1 MDKIGTVHML
11 DTDKLI
17 PNPDNPRKD
26 VGDIE
31 ELAKSIRK
39 NGIMQNLTV
48 VPADDDLEEFMVL
61 IGHRRLAAAK
71 AAGLRKVPC
80 VIAEGLT
87 REEQLAI
94 MLEENMQRNDL
105 TMIEQAESFQMM
117 IDLGN
122 TIESLTEKTGF
133 SESTIRHRLK
143 IAELDIDVLRER
155 EEDPNLQLSL
165 TDLYELE
172 KIKSLETRNS
182 VLGAAISGEDLRR
195 RARNAAAQEKV
206 DEAFERCAAIMQQAG
221 LKPAGKNVISWDGD
235 LDRVWSDE
243 LNNPQLI
250 RMLKDKLEELDPETK
265 YIYLREYGRLF
276 IMTKKKPPQKQLT
289 KEEKAQKER
298 DKRRKALVGLQ
309 KAADSRRHDFILNE
323 LQGMKLSEEDTTHI
337 MNRAVEIMMEHGQGV
352 PVTKQSVAGYVE
364 EISRWKVTDEQK
376 KAALNMKPWVVLLA
390 VADSDMSILEGEFR
404 KIVAYAGGYIQ
415 ETAEKIMEIYKLL
428 QEYGYEMKPEEKAL
442 LDGTHE
448 LYVKEKS

>member
-1 MDKIGTVHML
+1 MEKIGTVHMI

-48 VPADDDLEEFMVL
+48 VPADDDMNEFMVL

-71 AAGLRKVPC
+71 AAGLVKVPC
-80 VIAEGLT
+80 VIAAGLT

-117 IDLGN
+117 IELGN

-143 IAELDIDVLRER
+143 IAELDRDAFSEKQ
-155 EEDPNLQLSL
+155 EALQLSL

-195 RARNAAAQEKV
+195 RARNAAAQEKL

-221 LKPAGKNVISWDGD
+221 LKPAGKDVKSWSAG
-235 LDRVWSDE
+235 LDRVWSDD
-243 LNNPQLI
+243 LTNPGVI
-250 RMLKDKLEELDPETK
+250 RMLKNRLEGLDPETK
-265 YIYLREYGRLF
+265 YIYLRDYGRIF
-276 IMTKKKPPQKQLT
+276 IMKKKKPQKYKLT
-289 KEEKAQKER
+289 KEQKAQKER

-337 MNRAVEIMMEHGQGV
+337 MNRAVEIMMEHGQGI

-364 EISRWKVTDEQK
+364 EIDRWKVTDEQK
-376 KAALNMKPWVVLLA
+376 EAVLHMKPWVVLLA
-390 VADSDMSILEGEFR
+390 VADSDMSLLEGYHR
-404 KIVAYAGGYIQ
+404 QIVGYNGLYIPK
-415 ETAEKIMEIYKLL
+415 TAEKIMEIYKLL
-428 QEYGYEMKPEEKAL
+428 QEYGYELDTEEKAL

-448 LYVKEKS
+448 LYWKG

>member
-48 VPADDDLEEFMVL
+48 VPADENLEEFMVL

-105 TMIEQAESFQMM
+105 TVLEQAESFQMM
-117 IDLGN
+117 IELGN

-143 IAELDIDVLRER
+143 IAELDSEMLRER
-155 EEDPNLQLSL
+155 EEDPDLQLSL

-182 VLGAAISGEDLRR
+182 VLGAAISGDDLRR

-206 DEAFERCAAIMQQAG
+206 DEAFDRCAAIMQQAG
-221 LKPAGKNVISWDGD
+221 LKPAGKDVKSWSAG
-235 LDRVWSDE
+235 LERVWSDE
-243 LNNPQLI
+243 LNNPELI

-265 YIYLREYGRLF
+265 YIYLRDYGLLF
-276 IMTKKKPPQKQLT
+276 IMTKKEPQKREKT
-289 KEEKAQKER
+289 EEEKRRNEMA
-298 DKRRKALVGLQ
+298 KRRKAFIEVQ
-309 KAADSRRHDFILNE
+309 KAYDRRRHDFVLNE
-323 LQGMKLSEEDTTHI
+323 LQGSKLTEEQKLDILT
-337 MNRAVEIMMEHGQGV
+337 RAIEILLRYGQGT
-352 PVTKQSVAGYVE
+352 PIIADATAAYVE
-364 EISRWKVTDEQK
+364 EIDRWEVSDEQEE
-376 KAALNMKPWVVLLA
+376 AVLNMEPWIVMLA
-390 VADSDMSILEGEFR
+390 AADYDMSLHSGTYRLLIQYTGEI
-404 KIVAYAGGYIQ
+404 KT
-415 ETAEKIMEIYKLL
+415 EMAEEIMEIYKLL
-428 QEYGYEMKPEEKAL
+428 QEYGYEMEPEEKAM

-448 LYVKEKS
+448 LYGKG

>member
-1 MDKIGTVHML
+1 MDTIGTVHML
-11 DTDKLI
+11 WTNQLI

-26 VGDIE
+26 LGDIG
-31 ELAKSIRK
+31 ELEKSIRK

-48 VPADDDLEEFMVL
+48 VPADDDMEEFMVL
-61 IGHRRLAAAK
+61 IGHRRMAAAK
-71 AAGLRKVPC
+71 AAGLCKVPC

-105 TMIEQAESFQMM
+105 TVLEQAESFQMM
-117 IDLGN
+117 IELGN

-143 IAELDIDVLRER
+143 IAELDSEMLRKR
-155 EEDPNLQLSL
+155 EEDPDLQLSL

-221 LKPAGKNVISWDGD
+221 LKPAGKDVKSWSAD

-243 LNNPQLI
+243 LNNPELI
-250 RMLKDKLEELDPETK
+250 RMLKDKLEELDTETK
-265 YIYLREYGRLF
+265 YIYLRDYGRIF
-276 IMTKKKPPQKQLT
+276 IMKKKKPQKHEMT
-289 KEEKAQKER
+289 EEEKRRKEL
-298 DKRRKALVGLQ
+298 DKRRKAFIEIQ
-309 KAADSRRHDFILNE
+309 KAYDRRRHDFILNE
-323 LQGMKLSEEDTTHI
+323 LQGSKLTEEQKL
-337 MNRAVEIMMEHGQGV
+337 EIMTRAIEILLRYGQGT
-352 PVTKQSVAGYVE
+352 PITAAETAAYVE
-364 EISRWKVTDEQK
+364 EIDRWKVTDEQK
-376 KAALNMKPWVVLLA
+376 EAALNMEPWVVMLA
-390 VADSDMSILEGEFR
+390 AADYDMGLGTGTYR
-404 KIVAYAGGYIQ
+404 TLMNYDGKLK
-415 ETAEKIMEIYKLL
+415 AEMSEEIMEIYNLL
-428 QEYGYEMKPEEKAL
+428 TKYGYEMEPEEKAM

-448 LYVKEKS
+448 LYGKG

>member
-48 VPADDDLEEFMVL
+48 VPADDDMNEFMVL

-71 AAGLRKVPC
+71 AAGLVKVPC
-80 VIAEGLT
+80 VIAAGLT

-105 TMIEQAESFQMM
+105 TVIEQAESFQMM

-143 IAELDIDVLRER
+143 IAELDSEMLRKR

-221 LKPAGKNVISWDGD
+221 LKPAGKNVRSWDGD
-235 LDRVWSDE
+235 LDRVWSNE

-265 YIYLREYGRLF
+265 YIYLRDYGRIF
-276 IMTKKKPPQKQLT
+276 IMTKKKPQKHEIT
-289 KEEKAQKER
+289 EEEKRRKEL
-298 DKRRKALVGLQ
+298 DKRRKAFVEIQ
-309 KAADSRRHDFILNE
+309 KAYDRRRHDFILNE
-323 LQGMKLSEEDTTHI
+323 LQGSKLTEEQKH
-337 MNRAVEIMMEHGQGV
+337 EIMTRAIEILLRYGQGT
-352 PVTKQSVAGYVE
+352 PITAAATAAYVE
-364 EISRWKVTDEQK
+364 EIDRWKVTDEQK
-376 KAALNMKPWVVLLA
+376 EAALNMEPWVVMLA
-390 VADSDMSILEGEFR
+390 AADYDMGLFEGAYREIMQYNG
-404 KIVAYAGGYIQ
+404 KINTKNVEG
-415 ETAEKIMEIYKLL
+415 IMEIYNLL
-428 QEYGYEMKPEEKAL
+428 TKYGYEMEPEEKAM

-448 LYVKEKS
+448 LYGEG

>member
-71 AAGLRKVPC
+71 AAGLCKVPC

-105 TMIEQAESFQMM
+105 TVLEQAESFQMM

-122 TIESLTEKTGF
+122 TIESLTDKTGF

-143 IAELDIDVLRER
+143 IAELDSEMLRKR
-155 EEDPNLQLSL
+155 EEDPDLQLSL

-221 LKPAGKNVISWDGD
+221 LKPAGKDVKSWSAG

-243 LNNPQLI
+243 LNNPELI
-250 RMLKDKLEELDPETK
+250 RMLKDKLEELDTETK
-265 YIYLREYGRLF
+265 YIYLRDYGRIF
-276 IMTKKKPPQKQLT
+276 IMKKKKPQKHEMT
-289 KEEKAQKER
+289 EEEKRRKEL
-298 DKRRKALVGLQ
+298 DKRRKAFIEVQ
-309 KAADSRRHDFILNE
+309 KSYDRRRHDFILNE
-323 LQGMKLSEEDTTHI
+323 LQGSKLTEEQKQ
-337 MNRAVEIMMEHGQGV
+337 EIMTRAIEILLRYGQGT
-352 PVTKQSVAGYVE
+352 PITAAATAAYVE
-364 EISRWKVTDEQK
+364 EIDRWKVTDEQK
-376 KAALNMKPWVVLLA
+376 EAALNMEPWVVMLA
-390 VADSDMSILEGEFR
+390 AADYDMGLDTGTYR
-404 KIVAYAGGYIQ
+404 TLMNYDGKLK
-415 ETAEKIMEIYKLL
+415 AEMSEEIMEIYKLL
-428 QEYGYEMKPEEKAL
+428 QEYGYELDTEEKAL

-448 LYVKEKS
+448 LYGEG

>member
-105 TMIEQAESFQMM
+105 TVIEQAESFQMM

-143 IAELDIDVLRER
+143 IAELDSEMLRKR
-155 EEDPNLQLSL
+155 EEDPDLQLSL

-221 LKPAGKNVISWDGD
+221 LKPAGKDVKSWSAG

-243 LNNPQLI
+243 LNNPELI
-250 RMLKDKLEELDPETK
+250 RMLKDKLEELDTETK
-265 YIYLREYGRLF
+265 YIYLRDYGRIF
-276 IMTKKKPPQKQLT
+276 IMKKKKPQKHEMT
-289 KEEKAQKER
+289 EEEKRRKEL
-298 DKRRKALVGLQ
+298 DKRRKAFIEIQ
-309 KAADSRRHDFILNE
+309 KAYDRRRHDFILNE
-323 LQGMKLSEEDTTHI
+323 LQGSKLTEEQKH
-337 MNRAVEIMMEHGQGV
+337 EIMTRAIEILLRYGQGT
-352 PVTKQSVAGYVE
+352 PITAVATAAYVE
-364 EISRWKVTDEQK
+364 EIDRWKVTDEQK
-376 KAALNMKPWVVLLA
+376 EAALNMEPWVVMLA
-390 VADSDMSILEGEFR
+390 AADYDMSLYSGMYRVLIGYNGEIR
-404 KIVAYAGGYIQ
+404 AKMT
-415 ETAEKIMEIYKLL
+415 EEIMEIYNLL
-428 QEYGYEMKPEEKAL
+428 AKYGYEMEPEEKAM

-448 LYVKEKS
+448 LYGEG

>member
-11 DTDKLI
+11 DTEKLI

-26 VGDIE
+26 IGDID
-31 ELAKSIRK
+31 ELEKSIRK

-48 VPADDDLEEFMVL
+48 VPADENLEEFMVL
-61 IGHRRLAAAK
+61 IGHRRLEAAK
-71 AAGLRKVPC
+71 AAGICKVPC

-105 TMIEQAESFQMM
+105 TVLEQAESFQMM
-117 IDLGN
+117 IELGN

-143 IAELDIDVLRER
+143 IAELDSEMLRKR
-155 EEDPNLQLSL
+155 EEDPDLQLSL

-206 DEAFERCAAIMQQAG
+206 DEAFERCAAIMRQSG
-221 LKPAGKNVISWDGD
+221 LKPAGKDVKSWSAG
-235 LDRVWSDE
+235 LERVWSDE
-243 LNNPQLI
+243 LNNPELI
-250 RMLKDKLEELDPETK
+250 RMLKDKLEELDSETK
-265 YIYLREYGRLF
+265 YIYLRDYGRLF
-276 IMTKKKPPQKQLT
+276 IMTKKEPQKHEMT
-289 KEEKAQKER
+289 EEEKRRKELG
-298 DKRRKALVGLQ
+298 KRRKAFVEIQ
-309 KAADSRRHDFILNE
+309 KAYDRRRHDFILNE
-323 LQGMKLSEEDTTHI
+323 LQKSKLLEEQKQ
-337 MNRAVEIMMEHGQGV
+337 EIMTRAIEILLRYGQG
-352 PVTKQSVAGYVE
+352 TSITAAETAAYVE
-364 EISRWKVTDEQK
+364 EIDRWKVTDEQK
-376 KAALNMKPWVVLLA
+376 EAALNMEPWVVILA
-390 VADSDMSILEGEFR
+390 AADYDMSLYSGMYRVLIGYNVEINAKMTEG
-404 KIVAYAGGYIQ
+404 
-415 ETAEKIMEIYKLL
+415 IMEIYNLL
-428 QEYGYEMKPEEKAL
+428 TKYGYEMEPEEKAM

-448 LYVKEKS
+448 LYGEG

>member
-1 MDKIGTVHML
+1 MEKIGTVHML

-48 VPADDDLEEFMVL
+48 VPADENLEEFMVL

-71 AAGLRKVPC
+71 AAGLVKVPC
-80 VIAEGLT
+80 VIAAGLT

-105 TMIEQAESFQMM
+105 TVLEQAESFQMM

-122 TIESLTEKTGF
+122 TVESLTEKTGF

-143 IAELDIDVLRER
+143 IAELDSEMLRKR
-155 EEDPNLQLSL
+155 EEDPDLQLSL

-182 VLGAAISGEDLRR
+182 VLGAAISGDDLRR
-195 RARNAAAQEKV
+195 RARNAAAQEKL

-221 LKPAGKNVISWDGD
+221 LKPAGKEVKSWSAG
-235 LDRVWSDE
+235 LERVWSDE
-243 LNNPQLI
+243 LNNPELI

-265 YIYLREYGRLF
+265 YIYLRDYGRIF
-276 IMTKKKPPQKQLT
+276 IMTKKKPQKHEMT
-289 KEEKAQKER
+289 EEEKRRKEL
-298 DKRRKALVGLQ
+298 DKRRKAFVEIQ
-309 KAADSRRHDFILNE
+309 KAYDRRRHDFILNE
-323 LQGMKLSEEDTTHI
+323 LQGSKLTEEQKQ
-337 MNRAVEIMMEHGQGV
+337 EIMTRAIEILLRYGQGTSI
-352 PVTKQSVAGYVE
+352 TKDSIAAYVE
-364 EISRWKVTDEQK
+364 EIERWKTTEAQK
-376 KAALNMKPWVVLLA
+376 EAALNMEPWVVMLA
-390 VADSDMSILEGEFR
+390 AADYDMSLYSGMYRVLIQYNGEINTER
-404 KIVAYAGGYIQ
+404 
-415 ETAEKIMEIYKLL
+415 AEEIKEIYNLL
-428 QEYGYEMKPEEKAL
+428 TKYGYEMEPEEKAM

-448 LYVKEKS
+448 LYGEG

>member
-1 MDKIGTVHML
+1 MDTIGTVHML
-11 DTDKLI
+11 RTNQLI

-26 VGDIE
+26 LGDIE
-31 ELAKSIRK
+31 ELEKSIRK

-48 VPADDDLEEFMVL
+48 VPADDDMNEFMVL
-61 IGHRRLAAAK
+61 IGHRRLEAAK
-71 AAGLRKVPC
+71 DAGLVKVPC

-105 TMIEQAESFQMM
+105 TVLEQAESFQMM

-143 IAELDIDVLRER
+143 IAELDSEMLRKR
-155 EEDPNLQLSL
+155 EEDPDLQLSL

-206 DEAFERCAAIMQQAG
+206 DEAFEKCAAIMQQAG
-221 LKPAGKNVISWDGD
+221 IKPAKKNVRSWDGD

-243 LNNPQLI
+243 LKNPQLI
-250 RMLKDKLEELDPETK
+250 QMLKDKLEELNPEVK
-265 YIYLREYGRLF
+265 YIYMTEYGRLF
-276 IMTKKKPPQKQLT
+276 IMTKKKPQKHELT
-289 KEEKAQKER
+289 KEEQAQKER

-323 LQGMKLSEEDTTHI
+323 LQGMKLSEKDTTHI
-337 MNRAVEIMMEHGQGV
+337 MNRAVEIMVEHGQGT
-352 PVTKQSVAGYVE
+352 PVIKQSVAGYVE

-376 KAALNMKPWVVLLA
+376 EAVLNMKPWVVLLA
-390 VADSDMSILEGEFR
+390 VVDSDMSLLEGGYR
-404 KIVAYAGGYIQ
+404 QIVGYNGLYNS

-428 QEYGYEMKPEEKAL
+428 QEYGYEMDMEEKAL

>member
-31 ELAKSIRK
+31 ELEKSIRK

-48 VPADDDLEEFMVL
+48 VPADENLEEFMVL

-94 MLEENMQRNDL
+94 MLEENMQRTDL
-105 TMIEQAESFQMM
+105 TVLEQAESFQMM
-117 IDLGN
+117 IELGN

-143 IAELDIDVLRER
+143 IAELDSEMLRER
-155 EEDPNLQLSL
+155 EEDPDLQLSL

-182 VLGAAISGEDLRR
+182 VLGAAISGDDLRR

-206 DEAFERCAAIMQQAG
+206 DEAFERCAAIMRQAG
-221 LKPAGKNVISWDGD
+221 LKPAGKDVKSWSAG
-235 LDRVWSDE
+235 LERVWSDE
-243 LNNPQLI
+243 LNNPELI
-250 RMLKDKLEELDPETK
+250 RMLKDKLEELDSETK
-265 YIYLREYGRLF
+265 YIYLHDYGRLF
-276 IMTKKKPPQKQLT
+276 IMTKKTPQKHEKT
-289 KEEKAQKER
+289 EEEKRRNEL
-298 DKRRKALVGLQ
+298 DKRRKALIEVQ
-309 KAADSRRHDFILNE
+309 KAYDRRRHDFVLNE
-323 LQGMKLSEEDTTHI
+323 LQGSKLTEKQKQ
-337 MNRAVEIMMEHGQGV
+337 EIMTRAIEILLRYGQGT
-352 PVTKQSVAGYVE
+352 PITAAETAAYVE
-364 EISRWKVTDEQK
+364 GIDRWKVTDVQEE
-376 KAALNMKPWVVLLA
+376 AVLNMEPCVVMLA
-390 VADSDMSILEGEFR
+390 AADYDMGLDTGTYRALMNYDGKF
-404 KIVAYAGGYIQ
+404 K
-415 ETAEKIMEIYKLL
+415 AEMSEEIMEIYNLL
-428 QEYGYEMKPEEKAL
+428 TKYGYEMEPEEKAM

-448 LYVKEKS
+448 LYVKG

>member
-1 MDKIGTVHML
+1 MDTIGTVHML
-11 DTDKLI
+11 WTNQLI

-26 VGDIE
+26 LGDIG
-31 ELAKSIRK
+31 ELEKSIRK

-48 VPADDDLEEFMVL
+48 VPADDDMNEFMVL
-61 IGHRRLAAAK
+61 IGHRRLEAAK
-71 AAGLRKVPC
+71 AAGLCKVPC

-105 TMIEQAESFQMM
+105 TVIEQAESFQMM

-143 IAELDIDVLRER
+143 IAELNIDVLRER

-221 LKPAGKNVISWDGD
+221 LKPAEKNVRSWDGD

-250 RMLKDKLEELDPETK
+250 RLLKDKLEELDPETK
-265 YIYLREYGRLF
+265 YIYLRDYGRLF
-276 IMTKKKPPQKQLT
+276 IMTKKKPQKYEMTEEQKRR
-289 KEEKAQKER
+289 KELA
-298 DKRRKALVGLQ
+298 KRRKAFIEIQ
-309 KAADSRRHDFILNE
+309 KAYDRRRHDFILKE
-323 LQGMKLSEEDTTHI
+323 LQGSKLTEEQKH
-337 MNRAVEIMMEHGQGV
+337 EIMTRAIEILLRYGQG
-352 PVTKQSVAGYVE
+352 TSITAAETAAYVE
-364 EISRWKVTDEQK
+364 EIERWKVTDEQK
-376 KAALNMKPWVVLLA
+376 EAALNMEPWVVILA
-390 VADSDMSILEGEFR
+390 AADYDMSLYSGMYRVLIGYNVEINAKMTEG
-404 KIVAYAGGYIQ
+404 
-415 ETAEKIMEIYKLL
+415 IMEIYNLL
-428 QEYGYEMKPEEKAL
+428 IKYGYEMEPEEKAI

-448 LYVKEKS
+448 LYGKG

>member
-1 MDKIGTVHML
+1 MDTIGTVHML

-48 VPADDDLEEFMVL
+48 VPADDDMEEFMVL
-61 IGHRRLAAAK
+61 IGHRRLEAAK
-71 AAGLRKVPC
+71 AAGLCKVPC

-105 TMIEQAESFQMM
+105 TVLEQAESFQMM
-117 IDLGN
+117 IELGN

-143 IAELDIDVLRER
+143 IAELDSEMLRKR
-155 EEDPNLQLSL
+155 EEDPDLQLSL

-221 LKPAGKNVISWDGD
+221 LKPAGKDVKSWSAG

-243 LNNPQLI
+243 LNNPELI
-250 RMLKDKLEELDPETK
+250 RMLKDKLEELDTETK
-265 YIYLREYGRLF
+265 YIYLRDYGRIF
-276 IMTKKKPPQKQLT
+276 IMTKKKPQKHEMT
-289 KEEKAQKER
+289 EEEKRRKEL
-298 DKRRKALVGLQ
+298 DKRRKAFVEIQ
-309 KAADSRRHDFILNE
+309 KAYDRRRHDFILNE
-323 LQGMKLSEEDTTHI
+323 LQGSKLTEEQKH
-337 MNRAVEIMMEHGQGV
+337 EIMTRAIEILLRYGQGT
-352 PVTKQSVAGYVE
+352 PITAAETAAYVE
-364 EISRWKVTDEQK
+364 EIDRWKVTDEQK
-376 KAALNMKPWVVLLA
+376 EAALNMEPWVVMLA
-390 VADSDMSILEGEFR
+390 AADYDMSLYSGMYRLLIQYNGEINTER
-404 KIVAYAGGYIQ
+404 AK
-415 ETAEKIMEIYKLL
+415 EIMEIYNLL
-428 QEYGYEMKPEEKAL
+428 TMYGYEMEPEEKAM

-448 LYVKEKS
+448 LYVKG

>member
-1 MDKIGTVHML
+1 MDTIGTVHML

-48 VPADDDLEEFMVL
+48 VPADDDMNEFMVL
-61 IGHRRLAAAK
+61 IGHRRLEAAK
-71 AAGLRKVPC
+71 DAGLVKVPC

-105 TMIEQAESFQMM
+105 TVLEQAESFQMM

-143 IAELDIDVLRER
+143 IAELDSEMLRKR
-155 EEDPNLQLSL
+155 EEDPDLQLSL

-195 RARNAAAQEKV
+195 RARNAAAQEKL

-221 LKPAGKNVISWDGD
+221 LKPAGKDVKSWSAG

-243 LNNPQLI
+243 LNNPELI
-250 RMLKDKLEELDPETK
+250 RMLKDKLEELDTETK
-265 YIYLREYGRLF
+265 YIYLRDYGRIF
-276 IMTKKKPPQKQLT
+276 IMTKKKPQKHEIT
-289 KEEKAQKER
+289 EEEKRRKEL
-298 DKRRKALVGLQ
+298 DKRRKAFVEIQ
-309 KAADSRRHDFILNE
+309 KAYDRRRHDFILNE
-323 LQGMKLSEEDTTHI
+323 LQGSKLTEEQKH
-337 MNRAVEIMMEHGQGV
+337 EIMTRAIEILLRYGQG
-352 PVTKQSVAGYVE
+352 TSITAAETAAYVE
-364 EISRWKVTDEQK
+364 EISRWQVTDAQK
-376 KAALNMKPWVVLLA
+376 EAALNMEPWVVMLA
-390 VADSDMSILEGEFR
+390 TADYDMSLYSGMYRLLIQYNGEINTER
-404 KIVAYAGGYIQ
+404 AK
-415 ETAEKIMEIYKLL
+415 EIMEIYNLL
-428 QEYGYEMKPEEKAL
+428 TMYGYEMEPEEKAM

-448 LYVKEKS
+448 LYVKG

>member
-1 MDKIGTVHML
+1 MEKIGTVHML

-48 VPADDDLEEFMVL
+48 VPADDDMNEFVVL
-61 IGHRRLAAAK
+61 IGHRRLEAAK
-71 AAGLRKVPC
+71 AAGICKVPC

-94 MLEENMQRNDL
+94 MLEENMQRNNL
-105 TMIEQAESFQMM
+105 TVLEQAESFQMM
-117 IDLGN
+117 IELGN

-143 IAELDIDVLRER
+143 IAELDSEMLRKR
-155 EEDPNLQLSL
+155 EEDPDLQLSL

-182 VLGAAISGEDLRR
+182 VLGAAISGDDLRR
-195 RARNAAAQEKV
+195 RARNAAAQEKL

-221 LKPAGKNVISWDGD
+221 LKPAGKEVKSWSAG
-235 LDRVWSDE
+235 LERVWSDE
-243 LNNPQLI
+243 LNNPELI

-265 YIYLREYGRLF
+265 YIYLRDYGRIF
-276 IMTKKKPPQKQLT
+276 IMTKKKPQKHEMT
-289 KEEKAQKER
+289 EEEKRRKEM
-298 DKRRKALVGLQ
+298 DKRRKAFVEIQ
-309 KAADSRRHDFILNE
+309 KAYDRRRHDFILNE
-323 LQGMKLSEEDTTHI
+323 LQGSKLTEEQKQ
-337 MNRAVEIMMEHGQGV
+337 EIMTRAIEILLRYGQGTSI
-352 PVTKQSVAGYVE
+352 TKDSIAAYVE
-364 EISRWKVTDEQK
+364 EIERWKTTEAQK
-376 KAALNMKPWVVLLA
+376 EAALNMEPWVVMLA
-390 VADSDMSILEGEFR
+390 AADYDMSLYSGMYRVLIQYNGEINTER
-404 KIVAYAGGYIQ
+404 
-415 ETAEKIMEIYKLL
+415 AEEIKEIYNLL
-428 QEYGYEMKPEEKAL
+428 TKYGYEMEPEEKAM

-448 LYVKEKS
+448 LYGKG

>member
-31 ELAKSIRK
+31 ELEKSIRN

-48 VPADDDLEEFMVL
+48 VEDENLEKFMVL

-105 TMIEQAESFQMM
+105 TVLEQAESFQMM
-117 IDLGN
+117 IELGN
-122 TIESLTEKTGF
+122 TVESLTEKTGF

-143 IAELDIDVLRER
+143 IAELDSEMLRER
-155 EEDPNLQLSL
+155 EEDPDLQLSL

-172 KIKSLETRNS
+172 KIKSLETRNRI
-182 VLGAAISGEDLRR
+182 LGAAISGDDLRR

-206 DEAFERCAAIMQQAG
+206 DEAFDRCAAIMQQAG
-221 LKPAGKNVISWDGD
+221 LKPAGKDVKSWSAG
-235 LDRVWSDE
+235 LERVWSDE
-243 LNNPQLI
+243 LNNPQI
-250 RMLKDKLEELDPETK
+250 IQMLKDKLEELDPETK
-265 YIYLREYGRLF
+265 YIYLRDYGRLF
-276 IMTKKKPPQKQLT
+276 IITKKTPQKHEKT
-289 KEEKAQKER
+289 EEEKRRNEL
-298 DKRRKALVGLQ
+298 DKRRKALIEVQ
-309 KAADSRRHDFILNE
+309 KAYDRRRHDFVLNE
-323 LQGMKLSEEDTTHI
+323 LQGSKLTQEQKLDILT
-337 MNRAVEIMMEHGQGV
+337 RAIEILLRYGQG
-352 PVTKQSVAGYVE
+352 TLITAAATSAYVE
-364 EISRWKVTDEQK
+364 GIDRWKTTEAQRE
-376 KAALNMKPWVVLLA
+376 AALNMEPWVVMLA
-390 VADSDMSILEGEFR
+390 VADYDMGLYSGTYRVLIQYTGEIKKER
-404 KIVAYAGGYIQ
+404 
-415 ETAEKIMEIYKLL
+415 AEEIMGIYNLL
-428 QEYGYEMKPEEKAL
+428 TKYGYEMEPEEKAM

-448 LYVKEKS
+448 LYVKG

>member
-1 MDKIGTVHML
+1 MDTIGTVHML
-11 DTDKLI
+11 WTNQLI

-26 VGDIE
+26 LGDIG
-31 ELAKSIRK
+31 ELEKSIRK

-48 VPADDDLEEFMVL
+48 VPADDDMNEFMVL
-61 IGHRRLAAAK
+61 IGHRRLEAAK
-71 AAGLRKVPC
+71 AAGLCKVPC

-105 TMIEQAESFQMM
+105 TVLEQAESFQMM
-117 IDLGN
+117 IELGN

-133 SESTIRHRLK
+133 SESTIRRRLK
-143 IAELDIDVLRER
+143 IAELDSEMLRKR
-155 EEDPNLQLSL
+155 EEDPDLQLSL

-182 VLGAAISGEDLRR
+182 VLGAAISGDDLRR

-221 LKPAGKNVISWDGD
+221 LKPAGKNVRSWDGD

-276 IMTKKKPPQKQLT
+276 IMTKKKPSQKQLT

-337 MNRAVEIMMEHGQGV
+337 MNRAVEIMMEHGQGI

-364 EISRWKVTDEQK
+364 EIDRWKVTDEQK
-376 KAALNMKPWVVLLA
+376 EAALNMEPWVVLLA
-390 VADSDMSILEGEFR
+390 VADSDMSLLEGYR
-404 KIVAYAGGYIQ
+404 RQIVGYNGLYIPK
-415 ETAEKIMEIYKLL
+415 TAEKIMEIYKLL
-428 QEYGYEMKPEEKAL
+428 QEYGYELDTEEKAL

-448 LYVKEKS
+448 LYGEG

>member
-1 MDKIGTVHML
+1 MDTIGTVHML
-11 DTDKLI
+11 WTNQLI

-26 VGDIE
+26 LGDIE
-31 ELAKSIRK
+31 ELEKSIRK

-48 VPADDDLEEFMVL
+48 VPADDDMNEFMVL
-61 IGHRRLAAAK
+61 IGHRRLEAAK
-71 AAGLRKVPC
+71 DAGLVKVPC

-105 TMIEQAESFQMM
+105 TVLEQAESFQMM

-122 TIESLTEKTGF
+122 TVESLTEKTGF

-143 IAELDIDVLRER
+143 IAELDSEMLRKR
-155 EEDPNLQLSL
+155 EEDPDLQLSL

-195 RARNAAAQEKV
+195 RARNAAAQEKA

-221 LKPAGKNVISWDGD
+221 LKPAGKNVRSWDGD

-265 YIYLREYGRLF
+265 YIYLREYGRIF
-276 IMTKKKPPQKQLT
+276 IMTKKKPLQKQLT

-337 MNRAVEIMMEHGQGV
+337 MNRTVEIMLKYGQG
-352 PVTKQSVAGYVE
+352 TAITSREVAGYIE
-364 EISRWKVTDEQK
+364 EVDLWKTTPEQRE
-376 KAALNMKPWVVLLA
+376 AILNMKSWMVMLA
-390 VADSDMSILEGEFR
+390 IVDSDMSLH
-404 KIVAYAGGYIQ
+404 GGDYRQISSYRA
-415 ETAEKIMEIYKLL
+415 EYSPKTAESVMQIYKLL
-428 QEYGYEMKPEEKAL
+428 QEYGYEMEPEEKAM

-448 LYVKEKS
+448 LYGKEKS

>member
-105 TMIEQAESFQMM
+105 TVIEQAESFQMM

-143 IAELDIDVLRER
+143 IAELDSEMLRKR
-155 EEDPNLQLSL
+155 EEDPDLQLSL

-221 LKPAGKNVISWDGD
+221 LKPAGKDVKSWSAG

-243 LNNPQLI
+243 LNNPELI
-250 RMLKDKLEELDPETK
+250 RMLKDKLEELDTETK
-265 YIYLREYGRLF
+265 YIYLRDYGRIF
-276 IMTKKKPPQKQLT
+276 IMKKKKPQKHEMT
-289 KEEKAQKER
+289 EEEKRRKEL
-298 DKRRKALVGLQ
+298 DKRRKAFIEVQ
-309 KAADSRRHDFILNE
+309 KSYDRRRHDFILNE
-323 LQGMKLSEEDTTHI
+323 LQGSKLTEEQKQ
-337 MNRAVEIMMEHGQGV
+337 EIMTRAIEILLRYGQGT
-352 PVTKQSVAGYVE
+352 PITAAATAAYVE
-364 EISRWKVTDEQK
+364 EIDRWKVTDEQK
-376 KAALNMKPWVVLLA
+376 EAALNMEPWVVMLA
-390 VADSDMSILEGEFR
+390 AADYDMSLYSGMYRVLIGYNGEIR
-404 KIVAYAGGYIQ
+404 AKMT
-415 ETAEKIMEIYKLL
+415 EEIMEIYNLL
-428 QEYGYEMKPEEKAL
+428 AKYGYEMEPEEKAM

-448 LYVKEKS
+448 LYGEG

>member
-1 MDKIGTVHML
+1 MDTIGKVHML
-11 DTDKLI
+11 WTNQLI

-26 VGDIE
+26 IGDID
-31 ELAKSIRK
+31 ELEKSIRK

-48 VPADDDLEEFMVL
+48 VPADDDMNEFMVL
-61 IGHRRLAAAK
+61 IGHRRLEAAK
-71 AAGLRKVPC
+71 DAGLVKVPC

-105 TMIEQAESFQMM
+105 TVLEQAESFQMM

-143 IAELDIDVLRER
+143 IAELDSEMLRKR
-155 EEDPNLQLSL
+155 EEDPDLQLSL

-221 LKPAGKNVISWDGD
+221 LKPAGKNVRSWDGD

-265 YIYLREYGRLF
+265 YIYLRDYGRLF
-276 IMTKKKPPQKQLT
+276 IMTKKKPQKHKLT

-298 DKRRKALVGLQ
+298 DKRKRALVGLQ

-323 LQGMKLSEEDTTHI
+323 LPGMKLSEEDTTHI
-337 MNRAVEIMMEHGQGV
+337 MNRAVEIMVEHGQGI

-364 EISRWKVTDEQK
+364 EISRWKVTDEQNE
-376 KAALNMKPWVVLLA
+376 AVLHMKPWVVLLA
-390 VADSDMSILEGEFR
+390 VADSDMSLLEGYHR
-404 KIVAYAGGYIQ
+404 QIVGYNGLYIPK
-415 ETAEKIMEIYKLL
+415 TAEKIMEIYKLL

>member
-1 MDKIGTVHML
+1 MDTIGTVHML
-11 DTDKLI
+11 WTNQLI

-26 VGDIE
+26 LGDIG
-31 ELAKSIRK
+31 ELEKSIRK

-48 VPADDDLEEFMVL
+48 VPADDDMEEFMVL
-61 IGHRRLAAAK
+61 IGHRRLEAAK
-71 AAGLRKVPC
+71 AAGLCKVPC

-105 TMIEQAESFQMM
+105 TVLEQAESFQMM
-117 IDLGN
+117 IELGN

-143 IAELDIDVLRER
+143 IAELDSEMLRKR
-155 EEDPNLQLSL
+155 EEDPDLQLSL

-221 LKPAGKNVISWDGD
+221 LKPAGKDVKSWSAG

-243 LNNPQLI
+243 LNNPELI
-250 RMLKDKLEELDPETK
+250 RMLKDKLEELDTETK
-265 YIYLREYGRLF
+265 YIYLRDYGRIF
-276 IMTKKKPPQKQLT
+276 VMKKKKPQKHEMT
-289 KEEKAQKER
+289 EEEKRRKEL
-298 DKRRKALVGLQ
+298 DKRRKAFVEIQ
-309 KAADSRRHDFILNE
+309 KAYDRRRHDFILNE
-323 LQGMKLSEEDTTHI
+323 LQGSKLTEEQKH
-337 MNRAVEIMMEHGQGV
+337 EIMTRAIEILLRYGQGT
-352 PVTKQSVAGYVE
+352 PITAAETAAYVE
-364 EISRWKVTDEQK
+364 EIDRWKVTDEQK
-376 KAALNMKPWVVLLA
+376 EAALNMEPWVVMLA
-390 VADSDMSILEGEFR
+390 AADYDMGLYSGMYRVLIQYNGKINTKNVEG
-404 KIVAYAGGYIQ
+404 
-415 ETAEKIMEIYKLL
+415 IMEIYNLL
-428 QEYGYEMKPEEKAL
+428 AKYGYEMEPEEKAM

-448 LYVKEKS
+448 LYGEG

>member
-1 MDKIGTVHML
+1 
-11 DTDKLI
+11 
-17 PNPDNPRKD
+17 
-26 VGDIE
+26 
-31 ELAKSIRK
+31 
-39 NGIMQNLTV
+39 
-48 VPADDDLEEFMVL
+48 L

-71 AAGLRKVPC
+71 DAGLVKVPC

-105 TMIEQAESFQMM
+105 TVLEQAESFQMM

-122 TIESLTEKTGF
+122 TVESLTEKTGF

-143 IAELDIDVLRER
+143 IAELDSEMLRKR

-221 LKPAGKNVISWDGD
+221 LKPAGKNVRSWDGD

-265 YIYLREYGRLF
+265 YIYLRDYGRLF
-276 IMTKKKPPQKQLT
+276 IMTKKKPLQKQLT

-337 MNRAVEIMMEHGQGV
+337 MNRAVEIMMEHGQGI

-390 VADSDMSILEGEFR
+390 VVDSDMSILEGEYR

>member
-71 AAGLRKVPC
+71 DAGLVKVPC

-105 TMIEQAESFQMM
+105 TVLEQAESFQMM

-122 TIESLTEKTGF
+122 TVESLTEKTGF

-143 IAELDIDVLRER
+143 IAELDSEMLRKR

-221 LKPAGKNVISWDGD
+221 LKPAGKNVRSWDGD

-265 YIYLREYGRLF
+265 YIYLRDYGRLF
-276 IMTKKKPPQKQLT
+276 IMTKKKPLQKQLT

-337 MNRAVEIMMEHGQGV
+337 MNRAVEIMMEHGQGI

-390 VADSDMSILEGEFR
+390 VVDSDMSILEGEYR

>member
-31 ELAKSIRK
+31 ELEKSIRK

-48 VPADDDLEEFMVL
+48 VPADENLEEFMVL

-105 TMIEQAESFQMM
+105 TVIEQAESFQMM
-117 IDLGN
+117 IELGN
-122 TIESLTEKTGF
+122 TVESLTEKTGF

-143 IAELDIDVLRER
+143 IAELDSEMLRER
-155 EEDPNLQLSL
+155 EEDPDLQLSL

-182 VLGAAISGEDLRR
+182 VLGAAISGDDLRR
-195 RARNAAAQEKV
+195 RARNAAAQEKI
-206 DEAFERCAAIMQQAG
+206 DEAFERCAAIMRQSG
-221 LKPAGKNVISWDGD
+221 LKPAGKDVKSWTAG

-243 LNNPQLI
+243 LANPELTRI
-250 RMLKDKLEELDPETK
+250 LKDKLEELDPETK
-265 YIYLREYGRLF
+265 YIYLRDYGRLF
-276 IMTKKKPPQKQLT
+276 IMTKKKPQKHEMT
-289 KEEKAQKER
+289 EEEKQRKEL
-298 DKRRKALVGLQ
+298 DKRRKAFIEVQ
-309 KAADSRRHDFILNE
+309 KAYDRRRHDFVLNE
-323 LQGMKLSEEDTTHI
+323 LQGSKLTEEQKQEIITRAIEILLRYGKGTPIMAADT
-337 MNRAVEIMMEHGQGV
+337 A
-352 PVTKQSVAGYVE
+352 AYVE
-364 EISRWKVTDEQK
+364 EISRWQVTDAQK
-376 KAALNMKPWVVLLA
+376 EAALNMEPWVVMLA
-390 VADSDMSILEGEFR
+390 TADYDMSLYSGMYRLLIQYNGEINTER
-404 KIVAYAGGYIQ
+404 AK
-415 ETAEKIMEIYKLL
+415 EIMEIYNLL
-428 QEYGYEMKPEEKAL
+428 TMYGYEMEPEEKAM

-448 LYVKEKS
+448 LYVKG

>member
-31 ELAKSIRK
+31 ELEKSIRK

-48 VPADDDLEEFMVL
+48 VPADENLEEFMVM

-105 TMIEQAESFQMM
+105 TVLEQAESFQMM
-117 IDLGN
+117 IELGN

-143 IAELDIDVLRER
+143 IAELDSEMLRNR
-155 EEDPNLQLSL
+155 EEDPDLQLSL

-182 VLGAAISGEDLRR
+182 VLGAAISGDDLRR
-195 RARNAAAQEKV
+195 RARIAAAQEKI
-206 DEAFERCAAIMQQAG
+206 DEAFERCAAIMQQSG
-221 LKPAGKNVISWDGD
+221 LKPAGKNVRSWDGRFD
-235 LDRVWSDE
+235 KVWSDDLRNPE
-243 LNNPQLI
+243 LMK
-250 RMLKDKLEELDPETK
+250 MLKDKLGKLNPDDK
-265 YIYLREYGRLF
+265 YIYMAEYGRIF
-276 IMTKKKPPQKQLT
+276 IMTKAARQKHEKT
-289 KEEKAQKER
+289 EEEKRRNELA
-298 DKRRKALVGLQ
+298 KRRKAFIEVQ
-309 KAADSRRHDFILNE
+309 EAYDRCRHYFVLNE
-323 LQGMKLSEEDTTHI
+323 LQGSKLTEEQQQDI
-337 MNRAVEIMMEHGQGV
+337 MTRSIEILLRCGQGT
-352 PVTKQSVAGYVE
+352 PITAAATAAYVE
-364 EISRWKVTDEQK
+364 EIDRWEVTEAQK
-376 KAALNMKPWVVLLA
+376 EAALNMEPWVVMLA
-390 VADSDMSILEGEFR
+390 AADYDMSLYSGTYRVLIQYNGEINTER
-404 KIVAYAGGYIQ
+404 AKEI
-415 ETAEKIMEIYKLL
+415 TEIYNLL
-428 QEYGYEMKPEEKAL
+428 TKYGYEMEPEEKAI

-448 LYVKEKS
+448 LYVKG